1 MSMLPYNIMPQTIS
15 PKQSYLNK
23 EEHNEAAI
31 KLITHIAKKKKPIR
45 ISLAYIINYIEII
58 LKFELN

>member
-31 KLITHIAKKKKPIR
+31 KLITHIAKKKKTHTYKFGIYNKLHR
-45 ISLAYIINYIEII
+45 NYLEI
-58 LKFELN
+58 